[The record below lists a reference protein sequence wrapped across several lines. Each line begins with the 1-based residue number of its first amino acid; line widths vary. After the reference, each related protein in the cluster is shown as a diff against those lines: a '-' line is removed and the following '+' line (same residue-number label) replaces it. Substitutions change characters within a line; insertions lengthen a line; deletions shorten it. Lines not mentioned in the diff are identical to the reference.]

1 MDAGAVVARKSYDHE
16 DVVRCCALTVRSFR
30 HRPRPP
36 ECSAIEHGLAP
47 TPLSASQYHI
57 PFVSTR
63 ALSPLAPG
71 SQGHRFAGVDGLQ
84 DLVFDLTQ
92 KSKVQYDVHGKSGLV
107 GRVTL
112 VIGKRFLGE
121 EGIAAVRQVGKLL

>member
-1 MDAGAVVARKSYDHE
+1 M
-16 DVVRCCALTVRSFR
+16 RCCAQTARSFR
-30 HRPRPP
+30 HRHRPL
-36 ECSAIEHGLAP
+36 ECSAVEHGLAP

-57 PFVSTR
+57 PFVSIR

-84 DLVFDLTQ
+84 ELVFDLTQ

-112 VIGKRFLGE
+112 AIGKRFLEE
-121 EGIAAVRQVGKLL
+121 EGTVAVRQVAKLL

>member
-16 DVVRCCALTVRSFR
+16 DVVRCCAQTARSFR
-30 HRPRPP
+30 HRHHPL
-36 ECSAIEHGLAP
+36 ECSAVEHGLAP

-57 PFVSTR
+57 PFVSIR
-63 ALSPLAPG
+63 ALSPPAPG

-84 DLVFDLTQ
+84 ELVFDLTQ
-92 KSKVQYDVHGKSGLV
+92 KLKVQYDVHGKSGLV

-112 VIGKRFLGE
+112 AIGKRFLEE
-121 EGIAAVRQVGKLL
+121 EGTVAVRQVAKLL